1 MSSKRSM
8 SRFLIAG
15 TNSGSGK
22 TTLTLGILRAFGA
35 RGLTVAPFKC
45 GPDYIDP
52 LFHRQAA
59 KRTSVNLDG
68 FLAGAEGVR
77 SSFARHAAG
86 ADAAVVEGVMGLFD
100 GNAAAALEGSSA
112 EIAALLELPVI
123 LVVNARGMAGS
134 IAPLVRGFAG
144 WHPAVRIAGVIANNV
159 GSARHTELLRGS
171 LAAAGL
177 PPLLGGVP
185 RDERL
190 ILPERHLG
198 LATGTLEATW
208 LDLLG
213 DTVGGAVDLDRLLE
227 LTREPLPES
236 GPCRREPLPEPELR
250 LGVACDEAFN
260 FHYREN
266 FDLLRQLG
274 VEPVGFSPLRQ
285 PELPGDLDGLWFG
298 GGFPE
303 LYAQELAAN
312 AAMLDSIRS
321 FAASGRPVYGECGGY
336 LYLLEALTGFD
347 GVRHPLLGLL
357 PGEAVMRD
365 RLASLGYRE
374 VETVSDTVFGPAGT
388 RLRGHEFHYSAL
400 VAEPGGKPLFAAKD
414 LRGNVRPAGSARGN
428 VCGSYIHLY
437 FGSNPAAAAAFAEGM
452 RR

>member
-1 MSSKRSM
+1 
-8 SRFLIAG
+8 
-15 TNSGSGK
+15 
-22 TTLTLGILRAFGA
+22 
-35 RGLTVAPFKC
+35 
-45 GPDYIDP
+45 
-52 LFHRQAA
+52 
-59 KRTSVNLDG
+59 
-68 FLAGAEGVR
+68 
-77 SSFARHAAG
+77 
-86 ADAAVVEGVMGLFD
+86 MGLFD

-190 ILPERHLG
+190 TLPERHLG

>member
-77 SSFARHAAG
+77 TSFARHAAG

-100 GNAAAALEGSSA
+100 GNAAAGLEGSSA

-190 ILPERHLG
+190 TLPERHLG
-198 LATGTLEATW
+198 LATGTLEASW

-236 GPCRREPLPEPELR
+236 GPCRREPLPE
-250 LGVACDEAFN
+250 
-260 FHYREN
+260 
-266 FDLLRQLG
+266 
-274 VEPVGFSPLRQ
+274 

-400 VAEPGGKPLFAAKD
+400 AAEPGGKPLFAAKD

-437 FGSNPAAAAAFAEGM
+437 FGSNPTAAAAFAEGM

>member
-1 MSSKRSM
+1 M

-59 KRTSVNLDG
+59 KRASVNLDG

-100 GNAAAALEGSSA
+100 GNAPAALEGSSA

-198 LATGTLEATW
+198 LATGTLEASW

-400 VAEPGGKPLFAAKD
+400 AAEPGGKPLFAAKD

>member
-1 MSSKRSM
+1 M
-8 SRFLIAG
+8 
-15 TNSGSGK
+15 TP
-22 TTLTLGILRAFGA
+22 A
-35 RGLTVAPFKC
+35 R
-45 GPDYIDP
+45 
-52 LFHRQAA
+52 
-59 KRTSVNLDG
+59 
-68 FLAGAEGVR
+68 
-77 SSFARHAAG
+77 
-86 ADAAVVEGVMGLFD
+86 
-100 GNAAAALEGSSA
+100 AAAANTPGRFVCILRSTRMNAPSILSPGSSA
-112 EIAALLELPVI
+112 ESAALLELPVI

-190 ILPERHLG
+190 TLPERHLG
-198 LATGTLEATW
+198 LATGTLEASW

-336 LYLLEALTGFD
+336 LYLLEALPGFD

-400 VAEPGGKPLFAAKD
+400 AAEPGGKPLFAAKD

-437 FGSNPAAAAAFAEGM
+437 FGSNPTAAAAFAEGM